1 MPPVHAFAPRP
12 HSNAALVDLI
22 NFNIQVLDQAATIID
37 AFKAQPTEVFAAV
50 VGPHLRHVI
59 EHYEALVFSAS
70 KLIDYD
76 DRKRDRR
83 IEQDRMH
90 ALQRVLDLQN
100 ALGQPASKLLRS
112 PLQVRFLGGLN
123 AEHQFT
129 ADSSFQRELL
139 FVASHAVHHFAI
151 IQLHC
156 ASTGIVLPPQL
167 GKAPATLAY
176 EATRDSTKGHAT

>member
-1 MPPVHAFAPRP
+1 MPPVHALTPRP
-12 HSNAALVDLI
+12 LPNQALLDLI
-22 NFNIQVLDQAATIID
+22 NFNIQLLDQAATIID
-37 AFKAQPTEVFAAV
+37 VFKTQATDTFAVV
-50 VGPHLRHVI
+50 VGPHLRHVV
-59 EHYEALVFSAS
+59 EHYEALVFSTS

-76 DRKRDRR
+76 SRERDRR
-83 IEQDRMH
+83 VEQDPAV
-90 ALQRVLDLQN
+90 ALQRVLGIQSQLR
-100 ALGQPASKLLRS
+100 QPAQSLLHA
-112 PLQVRFLGGLN
+112 PLQVRFLGGLR

-156 ASTGIVLPPQL
+156 AATGIVLPPQL

-176 EATRDSTKGHAT
+176 EAGLSKQPR

>member
-1 MPPVHAFAPRP
+1 MPPVHALMPRP
-12 HSNAALVDLI
+12 LPNQALVDLI
-22 NFNIQVLDQAATIID
+22 NFNVLLLDQAITIID
-37 AFKAQPTEVFAAV
+37 AVQAQASANFSGM

-70 KLIDYD
+70 ALIDYD
-76 DRKRDRR
+76 SRERDRQV
-83 IEQDRMH
+83 EQDPEVAR
-90 ALQRVLDLQN
+90 QRVLGLQN
-100 ALGQPASKLLRS
+100 QLRQQTQKPPHS
-112 PLQVRFLGGLN
+112 ALQVRFLGGLT

-151 IQLHC
+151 VQMHC
-156 ASTGIVLPPQL
+156 AATGIVLPPQL

-176 EATRDSTKGHAT
+176 EAGLSNQQR